1 MGWCFS
7 ASWKT
12 RDDMLAYLRR
22 PERFAP
28 NYELIKSSPRGNN
41 HWYVAKRRDT
51 GALWIG
57 LDLMKGGTRRDPGW
71 GYKDLD
77 ETGGPVETNCPISL
91 IKMVLPYP
99 TNDWGTEWRQ
109 RALAAAEAKKAAPR
123 KAVGTV
129 VKYGG
134 NLYRLLR
141 KRSGRD
147 GWDVRQLVEVHG
159 AYAEGGIFRMKLRQ
173 LAQAV
178 VVEDL
183 NVRPAEI
190 DAA

>member
-99 TNDWGTEWRQ
+99 TNDWGREWRQ

-134 NLYRLLR
+134 TCTDCCASVAAVTAGTCASLSRCTAPTPRVAY
-141 KRSGRD
+141 SG
-147 GWDVRQLVEVHG
+147 
-159 AYAEGGIFRMKLRQ
+159 
-173 LAQAV
+173 
-178 VVEDL
+178 
-183 NVRPAEI
+183 
-190 DAA
+190 